1 MAKEQ
6 KQEFVTHIT
15 PRSEDFSQWYT
26 DVIKQ
31 TELCDYAPVRGCMI
45 IRPYGYAIWERIQAE
60 MDARFKETGAENVYF
75 PMLIPESL
83 LLKEAEHVE
92 GFAPEV
98 AWVPQGGGE
107 IIQPGVGEALSHRV
121 HDGDLFI
128 QNDIGIVGH
137 AQGHDVLPLEQVDL
151 MVVDAD
157 IADVLADLHLYYL
170 PFISFLSV

>member
-1 MAKEQ
+1 MGKEQ

-15 PRSEDFSQWYT
+15 PRNEDFSQWYT
-26 DVIKQ
+26 DVIRQ

-98 AWVPQGGGE
+98 AWVTQATSGAKPSTCS
-107 IIQPGVGEALSHRV
+107 ASFSSR
-121 HDGDLFI
+121 DS
-128 QNDIGIVGH
+128 GISMGMETFSCPVSLNM
-137 AQGHDVLPLEQVDL
+137 ASRCSWISSQMRLP
-151 MVVDAD
+151 
-157 IADVLADLHLYYL
+157 
-170 PFISFLSV
+170 

>member
-1 MAKEQ
+1 MGKEQ

-75 PMLIPESL
+75 PMLIPWKVL
-83 LLKEAEHVE
+83 RLKLPGLPREAEKSCRS
-92 GFAPEV
+92 
-98 AWVPQGGGE
+98 AWLSGRPAKRFSVPCIPSGYRPGGTC
-107 IIQPGVGEALSHRV
+107 P
-121 HDGDLFI
+121 
-128 QNDIGIVGH
+128 
-137 AQGHDVLPLEQVDL
+137 
-151 MVVDAD
+151 
-157 IADVLADLHLYYL
+157 
-170 PFISFLSV
+170 

>member
-1 MAKEQ
+1 MAKEA

-60 MDARFKETGAENVYF
+60 MDQRFKETGAENVYF

-92 GFAPEV
+92 EIAIWSISRRNMNRCLLLV
-98 AWVPQGGGE
+98 RIAGGKEKNGKLR
-107 IIQPGVGEALSHRV
+107 ICITSFTPGSMKASKLKTNP
-121 HDGDLFI
+121 I
-128 QNDIGIVGH
+128 P
-137 AQGHDVLPLEQVDL
+137 A
-151 MVVDAD
+151 
-157 IADVLADLHLYYL
+157 
-170 PFISFLSV
+170 